1 MNRSRFARIALL
13 LSAAL
18 PVYFIVAAL
27 GTKFGWWDWR
37 TGLLT
42 LIVGGGP
49 ALLAL
54 ALLVAL
60 VALAVTLWRRPR
72 DGWRTAAVAAL
83 IPLLGFGYLGYVRSE
98 SAALPPI
105 HDIATDPADPPT
117 LSPELQATRARPG
130 ANPIADLTAPLSAN
144 EMYRD
149 PRFAAVAGRSI
160 AELSRESYPDVAPLR
175 VDRAPDA
182 AFDAAQAAL
191 TTAGFEVT
199 TADAA
204 SGRIEAVAESFWFGF
219 EDDVI
224 VRVRPDGDGSRI
236 DLRSISRVGVSDLG
250 ANAKRVRA
258 LLADIRKRLA

>member
-1 MNRSRFARIALL
+1 MTRPGLARTALL

-18 PVYFIVAAL
+18 PLYFLLAAL

-42 LIVGGGP
+42 LIVGWGP
-49 ALLAL
+49 RLLAL

-72 DGWRTAAVAAL
+72 DGWRTAATALL

-105 HDIATDPADPPT
+105 HDIATDPADPPMP
-117 LSPELQATRARPG
+117 SPELAAARARVG
-130 ANPIADLTAPLSAN
+130 ANPIADLAAPLSAA
-144 EMYRD
+144 EAYRD
-149 PRFAAVAGRSI
+149 ARFAAVADRSI
-160 AELSRESYPDVAPLR
+160 AELSREAYPDVAPLR
-175 VDRAPDA
+175 VEAAPAD
-182 AFDAAQAAL
+182 AFDAAQSAL
-191 TTAGFEVT
+191 AEAGFEVT
-199 TADAA
+199 TLDAA

-224 VRVRPDGDGSRI
+224 VRVRPDGAGSRI

-250 ANAKRVRA
+250 ANAKRIRA
-258 LLADIRKRLA
+258 LSAAIRKRLG